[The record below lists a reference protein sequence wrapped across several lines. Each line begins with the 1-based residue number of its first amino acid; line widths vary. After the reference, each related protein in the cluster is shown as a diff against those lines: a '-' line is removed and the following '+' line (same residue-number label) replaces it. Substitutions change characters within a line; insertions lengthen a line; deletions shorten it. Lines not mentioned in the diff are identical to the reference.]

1 MNNSFFSIIIP
12 NYNNNPYLEKCIK
25 SILNQT
31 FNDYELIIIDDMSID
46 NSVEIIREIL
56 KQYPNKNTKLIESKE
71 KVWNGGGR
79 NVGIKNSNSKYILF
93 LDNDDWFDDEYCL
106 QSIYDTIQK
115 NNEPDLIRLSYYCLM
130 GDNKQE
136 VNLQENNPRDL
147 VNSLFVAPW
156 TKCVKTELVALFPEN
171 TLIEDVVQHIA
182 QIDKI
187 NTIAICEKPIVVW
200 NRNNTSSCSLEQNK
214 HWYNGK
220 RISSVYRNIADL
232 MDLVCYHDYCEAHRQ
247 WRLNCYKK
255 LVKEG
260 KEEAF

>member
-187 NTIAICEKPIVVW
+187 NTIAICKKPIVVW

-260 KEEAF
+260 KEETF